1 MLSTGCF
8 SWRLAALATEVS
20 KVALEKLKAFMGFD
34 EEEDYGDYEYG
45 VEENRALSPAPVEDR
60 APLTMPAPAAVHQI
74 VSIRTNRFDE
84 ASQAVDELKAGRTV
98 VLNVQAATVE
108 VTRRVIDFVSGAVY
122 ARDGH
127 IAQIAT
133 GTYLIAP
140 HSVDVRDE
148 TRSPR
153 YF

>member
-1 MLSTGCF
+1 M
-8 SWRLAALATEVS
+8 
-20 KVALEKLKAFMGFD
+20 ALEKLKAFMGFD
-34 EEEDYGDYEYG
+34 DDENYGGYTYG
-45 VEENRALSPAPVEDR
+45 VEDNRALEPEPVDN
-60 APLTMPAPAAVHQI
+60 APLTMPVPSAVHQI
-74 VSIRTNRFDE
+74 LSISTNRFED
-84 ASQAVDELKAGRTV
+84 ASLAVDELKAGRTV
-98 VLNVQAATVE
+98 ALNVQAATVE
-108 VTRRVIDFVSGAVY
+108 VTRRIIDFVSGAVY